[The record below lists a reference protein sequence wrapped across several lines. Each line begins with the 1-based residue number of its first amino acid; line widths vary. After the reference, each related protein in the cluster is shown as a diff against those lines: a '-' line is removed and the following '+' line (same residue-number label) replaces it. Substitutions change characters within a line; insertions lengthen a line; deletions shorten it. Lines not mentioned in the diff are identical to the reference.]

1 MLTINENVCSD
12 PTSCVLCFFFF
23 AGDLWAVDQTLTW
36 AFPCGSWSSLDMFV
50 VTEHF
55 SVLPPAPGVAVDGEQ
70 CNPYST
76 PQNGAITIPAVAQDA
91 GFWLCSPVA
100 GSGLAVPQLHFSSLQ
115 HLVVGLE
122 RGKSH
127 CWSQREGRMGKFG
140 VCTGLEMGIA
150 DGCRPC
156 SGSVAYSTFCSFRF
170 TGIGSGCACPAPRAI
185 CSGLEQSV
193 QPRPHGARQG
203 VRWAKFHFYHLAKSE
218 QHRDSRAAFGNCRR
232 PQLGCGAVV
241 LADASQQSLVAH
253 RHRVLPTYSQ
263 AQAAFSPG
271 ALFWA
276 LPAAKQ
282 ELLPMSSLMGL
293 PQHRCRLAGLLQH
306 AQNFPSKETNVLGYK
321 RSVPSSAMLLD
332 VLLPPPGTAELP
344 SDIAKPP
351 HRPME
356 EPYQGHPWDLT
367 APSPTWDPWSCTLCC
382 GGATSAPICSSAG
395 GHLTRSIP

>member
-1 MLTINENVCSD
+1 MQAL
-12 PTSCVLCFFFF
+12 
-23 AGDLWAVDQTLTW
+23 
-36 AFPCGSWSSLDMFV
+36 
-50 VTEHF
+50 
-55 SVLPPAPGVAVDGEQ
+55 
-70 CNPYST
+70 
-76 PQNGAITIPAVAQDA
+76 
-91 GFWLCSPVA
+91 FWECC
-100 GSGLAVPQLHFSSLQ
+100 LQ
-115 HLVVGLE
+115 
-122 RGKSH
+122 
-127 CWSQREGRMGKFG
+127 
-140 VCTGLEMGIA
+140 
-150 DGCRPC
+150 
-156 SGSVAYSTFCSFRF
+156 TFCRFRF
-170 TGIGSGCACPAPRAI
+170 TGIGGGCACPAPRAI

-193 QPRPHGARQG
+193 QPRPHRVRQG
-203 VRWAKFHFYHLAKSE
+203 MRWAKFHFYHLAKSE
-218 QHRDSRAAFGNCRR
+218 QQRDSQAPFGNCRR

-276 LPAAKQ
+276 LPGAKQ
-282 ELLPMSSLMGL
+282 ELLTMSSLMGL

-306 AQNFPSKETNVLGYK
+306 AQNFPSKKTNALGYK

-351 HRPME
+351 HGPME

-367 APSPTWDPWSCTLCC
+367 APSPTWDPQSCTLWC
-382 GGATSAPICSSAG
+382 GGATSASICSSAG